1 MKGYYSK
8 IRELEKE
15 LKRNQKIY
23 SKLCRQRE
31 NLNDRKGVVML
42 TECMDLEIQ
51 LISVSITISSIS
63 EQLRY
68 LHEEYK
74 KYKEE
79 NSRQFYDPMDNVD
92 IVMLIH
98 KDGSIHGTIL

>member
-15 LKRNQKIY
+15 LERNQKIY

-68 LHEEYK
+68 LQ
-74 KYKEE
+74 E
-79 NSRQFYDPMDNVD
+79 NSREFYDPMDNVD